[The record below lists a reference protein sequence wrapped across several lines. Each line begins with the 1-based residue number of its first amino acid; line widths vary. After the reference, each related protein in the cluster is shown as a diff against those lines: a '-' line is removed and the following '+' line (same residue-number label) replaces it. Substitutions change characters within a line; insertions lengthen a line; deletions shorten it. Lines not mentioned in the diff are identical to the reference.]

1 MLHFNQNQVKIIT
14 FWVQLCVTFGIF
26 LADLSVAPE
35 GLVEL
40 PGLAVADAERAEGG
54 GLEATVAQLLG
65 QGELEWVGG
74 LGLVHFYSSLE
85 IRFNP

>member
-1 MLHFNQNQVKIIT
+1 MT
-14 FWVQLCVTFGIF
+14 
-26 LADLSVAPE
+26 PE

-65 QGELEWVGG
+65 QGELEWKED
-74 LGLVHFYSSLE
+74 LGLVHLNS
-85 IRFNP
+85 R